1 MTRVSIGDM
10 AQSYLLRSHNLRMK
24 EQMTALVEEMSS
36 GRTADISRH
45 LTGSYAYLS
54 DVERKMTV
62 LEGYAAATAEAQVLS
77 SAMQEA
83 LGHVQTLGQDLG
95 NAAVTASATH
105 VPEAVASVSGRARGD
120 FARMVA
126 ALNTESAG
134 RSLFSGTATDRAALA
149 APADMLTDLR
159 AALAGETTLTGIEAA
174 LDTWFDMPGGGFE
187 TLGYTGGSIT
197 LAPLTVAEGESV
209 ALAIKADDAVF
220 RSQLK
225 FTAMAALASD
235 PALAFGADLQRE
247 IMART
252 GEGLAFG
259 QDALIGLRA
268 DLGQAEARI
277 EETKSR
283 IGAEQVGYQM
293 AHSELLDVDPYETA
307 ARLEDV
313 QYQLEALYAVTVRM
327 SRLSLLEFMR

>member
-10 AQSYLLRSHNLRMK
+10 AQGYLLRSHNHRMK

-62 LEGYAAATAEAQVLS
+62 LEGYATATAEAQALT
-77 SAMQEA
+77 SAMQDA
-83 LGHVQTLGQDLG
+83 LGHFQTLGQNLG
-95 NAAVTASATH
+95 NAAVMAAATH
-105 VPEAVASVSGRARGD
+105 VPDAAANVSARARGD

-134 RSLFSGTATDRAALA
+134 RSLFSGTATDDAPLA
-149 APADMLTDLR
+149 NAGDMLADIRT
-159 AALAGETTLTGIEAA
+159 ALAGQTSVAGIEAV
-174 LDTWFDMPGGGFE
+174 LDTWFDTPGGGFE
-187 TLGYTGGSIT
+187 TLAYTGGDDT
-197 LAPLTVAEGESV
+197 LAPLAVAEGESLD
-209 ALAIKADDAVF
+209 LAIKADDPVF
-220 RSQLK
+220 RTQLK
-225 FTAMAALASD
+225 FSAMAAMASD
-235 PALAFGADLQRE
+235 STLAFDAGLQRE
-247 IMART
+247 IMARV
-252 GEGLAFG
+252 GEGLAFD
-259 QDALIGLRA
+259 QDALTGLRA

-283 IGAEQVGYQM
+283 IGAEQVSYQM

-307 ARLEDV
+307 SRLEDV